1 LARILIMDDEPVIVM
16 ILEEILRDAGHD
28 VLTALNGN
36 SGLEILERTAKPD
49 LVLMDLLMP
58 GMGGKDFLQ
67 VIKANPQFKD
77 IPVILITGSV
87 PDLKTF
93 PATGSYQSIIC
104 KPFDIDQV
112 VEKVNHLLL
121 TGPTTLPK

>member
-1 LARILIMDDEPVIVM
+1 MARILIMDDEPVILM
-16 ILEEILRDAGHD
+16 ILEEIFRDAGHD
-28 VLTALNGN
+28 AITALNGN
-36 SGLEILERTAKPD
+36 SGLEILEQAAKPD

-67 VIKANPQFKD
+67 VIRANPKFNN

-93 PATGSYQSIIC
+93 PAAGSYQGIIC

-112 VEKVNHLLL
+112 VEKANNLLL
-121 TGPTTLPK
+121 TVPTTLSK